1 MIQKEPAKTSG
12 PMNKAEATAITQ
24 RIRTAVDDLW
34 QLLLQAHDRKAWKV
48 LGYETWKDYVEHEFG
63 MTKQRSYQLLDQG
76 RVITAIKEATG
87 KKSTSVDLSEAVA
100 RDLKPDLADVTSEI
114 KSRID
119 AGQKPAAAVAETV
132 KAKRA
137 AKAAKKPP
145 KVSKSDTQPPDAASE
160 KPAEPDHSDYH
171 DQQAAALPQFVK
183 DHQQANA
190 ARREK
195 SKARQSPE
203 ERVADLEQEVAALTG
218 EIGALKE
225 ENARFADMRVQ
236 FEQGGFDKVIA
247 GKDEE
252 IRVLKARLAQESED
266 KAGWMR
272 KAKSWQKRA
281 QELGWS
287 SEAVIQLEETA
298 DEVIHLD

>member
-1 MIQKEPAKTSG
+1 
-12 PMNKAEATAITQ
+12 MNKAEATAITQ
-24 RIRTAVDDLW
+24 RIRKAVDDTFD
-34 QLLLQAHDRKAWKV
+34 LLRKAYDGKAWKV
-48 LGYETWKDYVEHEFG
+48 LGYASWEAYVKAEFALSRS
-63 MTKQRSYQLLDQG
+63 RSYQLLDQS
-76 RVITAIKEATG
+76 RVIEAVKEAAG
-87 KKSTSVDLSEAVA
+87 KVSNTLDISARDVEAVKS
-100 RDLKPDLADVTSEI
+100 DLPAVTSEI

-119 AGQKPAAAVAETV
+119 AGQKPATAVAETV

-137 AKAAKKPP
+137 EKAGKKPA
-145 KVSKSDTQPPDAASE
+145 KVSKSDTPSGEAASE
-160 KPAEPDHSDYH
+160 KPAEPDHPDYH

-190 ARREK
+190 DRREK
-195 SKARQSPE
+195 SKARLTPE

-225 ENARFADMRVQ
+225 ENARFDDMRVQ
-236 FEQGGFDKVIA
+236 YEQGGFDKVIA

-287 SEAVIQLEETA
+287 GDALIQIEGTD